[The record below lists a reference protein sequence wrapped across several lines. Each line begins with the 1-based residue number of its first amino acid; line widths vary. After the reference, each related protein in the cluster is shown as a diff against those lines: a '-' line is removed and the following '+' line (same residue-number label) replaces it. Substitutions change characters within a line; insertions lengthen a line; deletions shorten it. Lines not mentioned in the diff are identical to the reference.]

1 MSSRRPVLLWRF
13 TMAKEALIEADGA
26 VLELLPDA
34 RFRVRPDNE
43 RESLAYASGKMRKAR
58 IR

>member
-1 MSSRRPVLLWRF
+1 
-13 TMAKEALIEADGA
+13 MAKEALIEADGA